1 MAVLDASVQIA
12 LVNRADPH
20 REAALRWYRSA
31 IAKAEPLHAP
41 WIIVAELG
49 SGIRRGLGDRDLAQ
63 QAVQSLIADGMVQ
76 LVLVDADLAARAAA
90 IAIDHGIRGCDA
102 VYVALAQALGEPL
115 VTFDRQQSTR
125 GAGAATVLQP

>member
-41 WIIVAELG
+41 WIMVAELG

>member
-41 WIIVAELG
+41 WIIVAEVG
-49 SGIRRGLGDRDLAQ
+49 SGIRRGLGDRELAG

-76 LVLVDADLAARAAA
+76 LVPVDADLAARAAA

-102 VYVALAQALGEPL
+102 LYVALAQALGESL
-115 VTFDRQQSTR
+115 VTFDQQQYTR
-125 GAGAATVLQP
+125 GAAAATVLRL

>member
-41 WIIVAELG
+41 WVMVAELG

-76 LVLVDADLAARAAA
+76 LVPVDADLAARAAA

>member
-76 LVLVDADLAARAAA
+76 LVPVDADLAARAAA

-102 VYVALAQALGEPL
+102 VYVALAQALGESL
-115 VTFDRQQSTR
+115 VTFDQQQSTR
-125 GAGAATVLQP
+125 GAAAATVLRL